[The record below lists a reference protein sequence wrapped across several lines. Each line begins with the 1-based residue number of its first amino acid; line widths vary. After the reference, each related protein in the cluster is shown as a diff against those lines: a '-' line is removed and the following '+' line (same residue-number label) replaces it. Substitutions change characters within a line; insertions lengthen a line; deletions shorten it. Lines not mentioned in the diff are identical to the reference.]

1 MLGLADRERASAR
14 KNKNRRK
21 HRRQRHGKAKSN
33 AIPANAEATAG
44 PPGAAGPAGP
54 AGPAGATG
62 PAGPTGPA
70 GASGPTGTAGPAG
83 PVSTSFAVAAGT
95 LGVNLNQTITVE
107 AQCPD
112 LGAGTRI
119 LDGGFDTSVEGNE
132 SGEVIVNFAI
142 PVAATATT
150 PALYRVQ
157 FTRAKTAFANDIVV
171 LAFALCSP

>member
-1 MLGLADRERASAR
+1 MMGLAGRESASA
-14 KNKNRRK
+14 KKNRRQR
-21 HRRQRHGKAKSN
+21 RRQRHGKAKSN
-33 AIPANAEATAG
+33 DMPANAEATAG
-44 PPGAAGPAGP
+44 PVGAVGPAGARGPAGAAGPAGP
-54 AGPAGATG
+54 AGPAGAG
-62 PAGPTGPA
+62 GPA
-70 GASGPTGTAGPAG
+70 GAAGPDG

-132 SGEVIVNFAI
+132 SDEVIVNFAI

-171 LAFALCSP
+171 LAFAICTP